1 MGTSE
6 TGDTCPLCSITPS
19 FDGTGFWERYD
30 SSVELAS
37 GSWTMLYACKD
48 RHGMLALYG
57 CGDDET
63 EFYYPKFC
71 PECGRKLSFS

>member
-1 MGTSE
+1 MKENESTNA
-6 TGDTCPLCSITPS
+6 CPLCSITPS
-19 FDGTGFWERYD
+19 FDRTGFWERYD
-30 SSVELAS
+30 SSVVLSE
-37 GSWTMLYACKD
+37 GGWTELYACKD
-48 RHGMLALYG
+48 PHGRLALYG